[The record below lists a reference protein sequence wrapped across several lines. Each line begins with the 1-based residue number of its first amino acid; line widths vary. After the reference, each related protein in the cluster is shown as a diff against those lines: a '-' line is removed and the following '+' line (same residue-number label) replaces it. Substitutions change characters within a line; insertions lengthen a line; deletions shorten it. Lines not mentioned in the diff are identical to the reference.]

1 MGLVGSSTKLIPTAA
16 EINYTTTMRALYQ
29 PAGNAPQAGGMLASK
44 DTSTDTSQ
52 VEVGCVKRKEPVT
65 LQGNTCTP
73 PVYSGISYSY

>member
-52 VEVGCVKRKEPVT
+52 VEVGCVKRKEPVYFTGQCKHPPLCT
-65 LQGNTCTP
+65 LA
-73 PVYSGISYSY
+73 